1 MTAFPDL
8 VVKMD
13 NLTWSHVKYYWTITG
28 NNTGSGASV
37 KAVRISGYE
46 QWRFT
51 GYGLTAESEGHFA
64 QAAYQRQLEPWP
76 DKDAA
81 VKR

>member
-28 NNTGSGASV
+28 
-37 KAVRISGYE
+37 
-46 QWRFT
+46 
-51 GYGLTAESEGHFA
+51 LTAESEGHFA

-76 DKDAA
+76 DKDPA